1 MQKME
6 NQPQKFNRLAKA
18 SIICFVLGFLIIFS
32 SILDFFPKD
41 TSIVGPLVCLAL
53 LLLILSPIFGIWA
66 IVQIRNSK
74 EQGKWQAI
82 VSTILSILFLI
93 FCALVVLISL

>member
-1 MQKME
+1 ME

-18 SIICFVLGFLIIFS
+18 SAVCFALGFLIIFS
-32 SILDFFPKD
+32 SMLDFFPKD
-41 TSIVGPLVCLAL
+41 TSIVGPLVCLAF
-53 LLLILSPIFGIWA
+53 LLLILSPILGIWA

-82 VSTILSILFLI
+82 ISTILSILFLI
-93 FCALVVLISL
+93 FCALVVLVSL

>member
-1 MQKME
+1 ME

-18 SIICFVLGFLIIFS
+18 STICFTLGFLIIFL
-32 SILDFFPKD
+32 SILDFFPRD
-41 TSIVGPLVCLAL
+41 SSIVGPLVNLAF

-66 IVQIRNSK
+66 TVQIRNSQ

-82 VSTILSILFLI
+82 ISTILSILLLLFL
-93 FCALVVLISL
+93 ASVVLISL

>member
-1 MQKME
+1 ME

-18 SIICFVLGFLIIFS
+18 STVCFALGFSIIFLS
-32 SILDFFPKD
+32 MLDFFPKD
-41 TSIVGPLVCLAL
+41 SSIVGPLVCLAF

-66 IVQIRNSK
+66 TVQIRNSQ

-82 VSTILSILFLI
+82 ISTILSILLLLFL
-93 FCALVVLISL
+93 ALVVLVSL